1 MFSQEKQHKS
11 ELPHGAW
18 FPSAL
23 YPVGKMGPP
32 SDPSYQKP
40 SGYVDR
46 LGRSPER
53 KQKPQEQGKNV
64 GLGKAGKGGAGRG
77 MGRLRTR
84 SGLRDGPAA
93 WDSDSGTGGE
103 TGG

>member
-1 MFSQEKQHKS
+1 MGLVLSKQEA
-11 ELPHGAW
+11 ELPPGAW

-32 SDPSYQKP
+32 SDPSYIQIQKP

-53 KQKPQEQGKNV
+53 K
-64 GLGKAGKGGAGRG
+64 
-77 MGRLRTR
+77 
-84 SGLRDGPAA
+84 
-93 WDSDSGTGGE
+93 
-103 TGG
+103 